1 MAKKISWGWDMR
13 FRLGWSHMNWP
24 NCNRHIGSQGM
35 VRTRQPGGLCILG
48 CRRDGLIQAPA
59 ETGNEV
65 HVDRGAGHPIQE
77 VKGGHH
83 QEDPGRRRN
92 FWHITSHLLGHRFL
106 RPGGIILSTAKD
118 LWMPRKKS
126 HMLPRRM
133 WLLGKRVLAIR
144 GTYQNWL
151 YFKRLC
157 CTTHWGS
164 SAIMLQLL
172 HFPSVPNVP
181 LCKTSRYL
189 WTHSIA
195 WWLDNQYKIHYNI

>member
-1 MAKKISWGWDMR
+1 MAKKISSGWVMR

-48 CRRDGLIQAPA
+48 CWRDGLIQAPA

-151 YFKRLC
+151 YFKRDC
-157 CTTHWGS
+157 CTTLEEFSYH
-164 SAIMLQLL
+164 ALTLTLPFCLQMS
-172 HFPSVPNVP
+172 HCANN
-181 LCKTSRYL
+181 
-189 WTHSIA
+189 WTFV
-195 WWLDNQYKIHYNI
+195 DTQYSMMAGQPI